1 MRASRWPAPSG
12 PAPGACEAHRMPT
25 PELMMTVE
33 ELNDFLQAAF
43 DGGRPYVVESVEP
56 NLARLVMPI
65 EQLMI
70 RPGGTVSGPTM
81 MMMADAAAYAVIL
94 AHIGP
99 VALAVTS
106 NLNITFLRKPH
117 PAAILV
123 EAEILKLGRKLA
135 VVDARLRSD
144 GSDDLIAQATVTY
157 AIPSSHGDHARA

>member
-1 MRASRWPAPSG
+1 MSTP
-12 PAPGACEAHRMPT
+12 M
-25 PELMMTVE
+25 PELKMTLD

-43 DGGRPYVVESVEP
+43 DGGRPYIVESIEP
-56 NLARLVMPI
+56 NRARLVMPH
-65 EQLMI
+65 EQLII

-81 MMMADAAAYAVIL
+81 MMMADAASYAVIL

-106 NLNITFLRKPH
+106 NLNITFLRKPE
-117 PAAILV
+117 PTAIV
-123 EAEILKLGRKLA
+123 VDAEILKLGRKLA

-157 AIPSSHGDHARA
+157 AIPSSDWDRS